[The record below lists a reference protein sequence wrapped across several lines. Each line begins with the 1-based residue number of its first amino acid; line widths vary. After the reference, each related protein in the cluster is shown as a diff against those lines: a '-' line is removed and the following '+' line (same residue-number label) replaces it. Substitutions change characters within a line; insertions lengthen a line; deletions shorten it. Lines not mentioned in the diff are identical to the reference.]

1 MLLSETTI
9 NSSDEDHKL
18 MDKETESMYSFD
30 ISLTI
35 IGVKPSDL
43 GNYTCEARNSYGTV
57 RGTIQLESMYF
68 LPNVFQINFDFFIF
82 ESRWFFKLLILL
94 VLALET
100 NM

>member
-1 MLLSETTI
+1 
-9 NSSDEDHKL
+9 

-57 RGTIQLESMYF
+57 RGTIQLESTYF
-68 LPNVFQINFDFFIF
+68 TL
-82 ESRWFFKLLILL
+82 
-94 VLALET
+94 
-100 NM
+100 

>member
-1 MLLSETTI
+1 MTQKVLLSETTI

-57 RGTIQLESMYF
+57 RGTIQLESMF
-68 LPNVFQINFDFFIF
+68 FFPNVFQIDFDKSGLSVAKTFNLG
-82 ESRWFFKLLILL
+82 WHH
-94 VLALET
+94 
-100 NM
+100 M